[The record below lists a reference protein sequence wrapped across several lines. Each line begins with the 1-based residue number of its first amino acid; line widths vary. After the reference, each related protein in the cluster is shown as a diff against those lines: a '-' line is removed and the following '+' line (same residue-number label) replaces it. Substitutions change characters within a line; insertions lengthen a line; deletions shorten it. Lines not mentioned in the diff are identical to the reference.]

1 MADWIEALG
10 HLLQTQPAAVLVT
23 VASIKGSTPR
33 EAGAR
38 MLVAGQLS
46 WGTIGGGNLEFQ
58 AMDIAR
64 KLLTDVQQSH
74 VQRFTLGAG
83 LGQCCGGV
91 VTLMFERF
99 EKGCVALQQLQT
111 MQATQEAFIQLISL
125 DDQKQRYLV
134 SESRAMNTSG
144 ECLSM
149 SVLKQARDY
158 LRNHQSAA
166 VIGMNSDEQSAR
178 YLFDP
183 IFDNRF
189 DIMIF
194 GAGHVGQAVVK
205 ILADQACR
213 IHWVDTRDQQ
223 FPATCA
229 ANVNMICTDT
239 PESEIEQAPAHSFFL
254 VMTHDHQLDQRL
266 CEAILQRDDYDYFGL
281 IGSLT
286 KRKKFEHRLMARGI
300 SAQALSRMRCPIGVD
315 GINSKQPAAIALSVS
330 AQIIQIQQQLAQ
342 QQNNS
347 LQQVVN

>member
-1 MADWIEALG
+1 MAEWIEALG
-10 HLLQTQPAAVLVT
+10 QVLQTQQSCMLVT
-23 VASIKGSTPR
+23 VISIKGSTPR
-33 EAGAR
+33 ETGAR
-38 MLVAGQLS
+38 MLVAEQSS

-64 KLLTDVQQSH
+64 KLLADVQQSH

-99 EKGCVALQQLQT
+99 EKDCVELQQLQT
-111 MQATQEAFIQLISL
+111 MQSAQEVFMQLISL

-134 SESRAMNTSG
+134 SESRAMSHNAKPIC
-144 ECLSM
+144 EAM
-149 SVLKQARDY
+149 LKQARDY
-158 LRNHQSAA
+158 LHNQQGPA
-166 VIGMNSDEQSAR
+166 VIAVNGDEQRAR
-178 YLFDP
+178 YFFDP
-183 IFDNRF
+183 IMDNRF
-189 DIMIF
+189 HVMIF

-213 IHWVDTRDQQ
+213 ISWVDTRDQQ
-223 FPATCA
+223 FPLSSA

-239 PESEIEQAPAHSFFL
+239 PESEIEQAAAHSFFL

-266 CEAILQRDDYDYFGL
+266 CEVILQRDDYDYFGL

-300 SAQALSRMRCPIGVD
+300 SAEALSRMRCPIGLD

-342 QQNNS
+342 QQNNN
-347 LQQVVN
+347 LQQAVN